1 MLKVGLFGILNTS
14 RRNMEKDFKINKK
27 PTFFEWL
34 CKFVGNLFFYTCL
47 TLALGLVVFT
57 FCLTE
62 CEVTGASMQP
72 TLNKLSPNKH
82 DTVYLNK
89 FNKSY
94 AYGDIVVIESGDE
107 AIIKRVIGLSGDVI
121 DVVCTYPNGLTPI
134 YKLELNGKIVDEGY
148 ILISGFDTPTDL
160 QNGMYKT
167 FENFQALKETHPEQF
182 NADGKLVVGDGKIFV
197 LGDNR
202 AVSSDSSS
210 HGVFEM
216 SQVTGKVEKIRYYE
230 ENQILFVIDYLWK
243 GDFLKTIV
251 NALI

>member
-1 MLKVGLFGILNTS
+1 
-14 RRNMEKDFKINKK
+14 MEKDFKINKK

-34 CKFVGNLFFYTCL
+34 CKFVGNLFFYACL
-47 TLALGLVVFT
+47 ILALGLVVFT

-62 CEVTGASMQP
+62 CEVTGSSMQP
-72 TLNKLSPNKH
+72 TLNKLSAEKH

-94 AYGDIVVIESGDE
+94 AYGDIVVIESDDE
-107 AIIKRVIGLSGDVI
+107 AIIKRVIGLGGDVI
-121 DVVCTYPNGLTPI
+121 DIVETHIDSGII
-134 YKLELNGKIVDEGY
+134 YKLERNGEIIDEDY
-148 ILISGFDTPTDL
+148 ILISTDVTIGTDKK
-160 QNGMYKT
+160 NGMYKT
-167 FENFQALKETHPEQF
+167 LEHFQDLKKTCPEQF
-182 NADGKLVVGDGKIFV
+182 DADGKLVVGDGKIFV